1 MPTEQ
6 SAELALR
13 TQQVIAY
20 ESGIADSVDP
30 LGGSHYVEYLTD
42 EMEVAIEGV
51 IKEIADYGGVVKA
64 IEDGYLQRRIARSAH
79 ERKSRVDSGD
89 SVVVGVNRFRNEREN
104 KEVGEVFSSSATAS
118 AAVIAKFEKIRDERD
133 SASVARTLAA
143 LDRAA
148 RDNNQN
154 LMPYLVDC
162 CHAYVTIGEMV
173 EQLKAL
179 WGEFIEPVKL

>member
-1 MPTEQ
+1 MC
-6 SAELALR
+6 SSDL
-13 TQQVIAY
+13 
-20 ESGIADSVDP
+20 
-30 LGGSHYVEYLTD
+30 
-42 EMEVAIEGV
+42 
-51 IKEIADYGGVVKA
+51 DYGGVVKA

-79 ERKSRVDSGD
+79 QRKSRVDKGD
-89 SVVVGVNRFRNEREN
+89 AVVVGVNRFRNESEN
-104 KEVGEVFSSSATAS
+104 KEVGAVFATSAATS
-118 AAVIAKFEKIRDERD
+118 QAVIAKFEKIRDERD
-133 SASVARTLAA
+133 AAAVARTLTA

-148 RDNNQN
+148 KDNSQN